1 MGGSSASSH
10 SPAPPN
16 TTPPGEGQFGEQE
29 AGCAKEGRM
38 RQEAAGFPSP
48 LLLGAPLAASRTQMQ
63 KHPHLPAAVVL
74 LGGLLAQLAR
84 LLADGRQGLVT
95 GTVIPATFLG
105 TQDERESQPSSRKP
119 PKPFTNQV
127 SRPELASACCVIL
140 SKRLDLSV
148 SQAITRGKQEW

>member
-1 MGGSSASSH
+1 MGGSSASSPQPC
-10 SPAPPN
+10 PAHP
-16 TTPPGEGQFGEQE
+16 TPSGERAVWRAGSRLCPGRED
-29 AGCAKEGRM
+29 
-38 RQEAAGFPSP
+38 AAGGCRISIP
-48 LLLGAPLAASRTQMQ
+48 LLLGAPLAATRTQTQ

-84 LLADGRQGLVT
+84 FLADGRQGLVT

-105 TQDERESQPSSRKP
+105 TQDERESQPSSPKS

-127 SRPELASACCVIL
+127 SRPDPDSACCVIL

-148 SQAITRGKQEW
+148 FQALKRGK